1 MLRARR
7 QGVEAFAGES
17 RELSRDHGVKQ
28 MVLPQEVQQE
38 MLSRLRR
45 IEGQARGVQRMVEE
59 GRDCAEIIQQLAAI
73 RAATQSASLFLL
85 KHYAKECSAAA
96 AKNEGSAKPI
106 EDLVDLMLTIS

>member
-1 MLRARR
+1 
-7 QGVEAFAGES
+7 
-17 RELSRDHGVKQ
+17 

-73 RAATQSASLFLL
+73 RAATHSASLFLL
-85 KHYAKECSAAA
+85 KHYAKECSSAAA
-96 AKNEGSAKPI
+96 QNNEGSAKPI

>member
-7 QGVEAFAGES
+7 QAAEAFASEG
-17 RELSRDHGVKQ
+17 RGLSNDEVKC
-28 MVLPQEVQQE
+28 MVFPQDVRQE
-38 MLSRLRR
+38 MLARLRR

-59 GRDCAEIIQQLAAI
+59 GRDCAEIIHQLAAI

-96 AKNEGSAKPI
+96 GQKEGSAKQI
-106 EDLVDLMLTIS
+106 EDLVDLMLTVS